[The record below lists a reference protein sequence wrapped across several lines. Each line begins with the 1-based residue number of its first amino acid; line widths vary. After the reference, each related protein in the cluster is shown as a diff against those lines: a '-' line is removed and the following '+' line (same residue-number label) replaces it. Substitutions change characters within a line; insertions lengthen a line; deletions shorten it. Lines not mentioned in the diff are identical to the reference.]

1 LELLAELMHCPLKI
15 LRVPREELTRRGLLP
30 HCSPFSGL
38 WMSSLE
44 NARSKAEIGMEYTPI
59 ASYVKNLVDYFLAM
73 PKRKIEGYARR
84 TLELELANAKAS
96 F

>member
-1 LELLAELMHCPLKI
+1 
-15 LRVPREELTRRGLLP
+15 
-30 HCSPFSGL
+30 
-38 WMSSLE
+38 MSSLE
-44 NARSKAEIGMEYTPI
+44 NARSKTELGMEYTPV

-84 TLELELANAKAS
+84 AQELDLANANEAS